1 MILKSFELNKIDT
14 LFKEKN
20 FFLLYCENEGF
31 KDASIEKYFEK
42 KYPEKKFRYD
52 QNEILENKDDF
63 YDNIFSKSFF
73 EDEKLIIISRVNEK
87 IRETIEEV
95 IEKEVENIKIV
106 LNANILEKKSKLRTL
121 FEKNKNTVCIP
132 FYADSIQTLNGII
145 SAFFRERKI
154 PISQQIINLLS
165 NRCRGDRKNLENE
178 LYKIENF
185 ILDKKKI
192 SLDDVMKLTN
202 LAENYGVSELIDA
215 CLGKNQRKTINILNE
230 NNLSLDDCILI
241 IRTFLYKAKRLLK
254 IKEQTKTKN
263 NINEIISS
271 FKPPIFWKD
280 KELIKQQI
288 ISWSHPNIE
297 NLVYEINEIELLIK
311 KNPINSINILSDFI
325 ISKTIKSNN

>member
-1 MILKSFELNKIDT
+1 M
-14 LFKEKN
+14 
-20 FFLLYCENEGF
+20 
-31 KDASIEKYFEK
+31 
-42 KYPEKKFRYD
+42 
-52 QNEILENKDDF
+52 
-63 YDNIFSKSFF
+63 
-73 EDEKLIIISRVNEK
+73 
-87 IRETIEEV
+87 

-178 LYKIENF
+178 LDKIENF
-185 ILDKKKI
+185 ILNKKKI
-192 SLDDVMKLTN
+192 TLDDVMKLTN

-230 NNLSLDDCILI
+230 NNFSLDDCILI

-254 IKEQTKTKN
+254 IKEQTETKN
-263 NINEIISS
+263 NVNEIISS

-288 ISWSHPNIE
+288 ISWSHTNIE

-311 KNPINSINILSDFI
+311 KTPLTVSIYCPTS
-325 ISKTIKSNN
+325 